1 MPQLRIFHQG
11 RYVYYRPN
19 RTVHFLPPLIGNTDS
34 RKSVATETNT
44 QDSAHSK
51 TLRHDDHTR
60 RAHAYRKLVA
70 HISKSLTKENVD
82 DMKFLAKEH
91 IFPTHLLDRISS
103 GKEFISLLE
112 QKRFLAEN
120 SLHFL
125 QTLLYYTARHDLYE
139 RIFRFRYGVQ
149 GGYRKKG
156 VNIEEKYNLQQR
168 SRDILQLPVEV
179 KNFRDQLQPRSR
191 FNNADIPS
199 MQEKLAVLSTR
210 LDESR
215 KRVSAANT
223 LHTNNKYDTTE
234 RYVSLKTAAA
244 FEEGRDDQTSAAVQ
258 DQQDQLDVSVGDR
271 KVTSNCETTKKNS
284 GQENMPDSKLRKL
297 RKRLNVNL
305 SKRYNHTE
313 PTFVQHKHQPS
324 RHSKNNPF
332 VRKAVGAGRTTVHND
347 HVEGMTVKSILP
359 C

>member
-1 MPQLRIFHQG
+1 MPQLRIFLSEKV
-11 RYVYYRPN
+11 RVLPAKSYRP
-19 RTVHFLPPLIGNTDS
+19 FLTTNYWQYSS

-44 QDSAHSK
+44 QDSTHSK

-60 RAHAYRKLVA
+60 RAHAYRRLIA
-70 HISKSLTKENVD
+70 RISKSLTKENVD

-149 GGYRKKG
+149 RGYRKKG
-156 VNIEEKYNLQQR
+156 VNIEEKCNLQQR
-168 SRDILQLPVEV
+168 HRDILQLPVEV
-179 KNFRDQLQPRSR
+179 KSFRDQLHPRSR
-191 FNNADIPS
+191 FNNADIPF

-234 RYVSLKTAAA
+234 RFVGLKTAVAL
-244 FEEGRDDQTSAAVQ
+244 EEGRNDQTAAVR
-258 DQQDQLDVSVGDR
+258 DQQDKLDGSVGDR
-271 KVTSNCETTKKNS
+271 KVSNSEITKKNS
-284 GQENMPDSKLRKL
+284 GQENVPDLKLRKL

-305 SKRYNHTE
+305 TKHYNHTE
-313 PTFVQHKHQPS
+313 PTFVQHKYQPS

-332 VRKAVGAGRTTVHND
+332 VRKAVGAGRTTVHTD